1 MRQAYVLVTVGAV
14 LPVLM
19 VTACSGKP
27 NDLRHYRD
35 EETSASAAGSSATS
49 EQTRAEAP
57 SAAPPSPSRTAV
69 RLDRHALSAAD
80 LAEEE
85 VRPEGAPSTAVLNE
99 LADCGAPL
107 RAGSPATAAYQAG
120 WAYSTGATLRQ
131 YVASYPDGAA
141 AVLDTVRGALDCGRF
156 RAAQG
161 QYQVDS
167 SFEVP
172 PAVGA
177 DSQLSW
183 CSQNPRQSICT
194 MLLAKGPLLSAIAVT
209 ASTDSRAKA
218 AVTRIAPRA
227 VTALGRE

>member
-1 MRQAYVLVTVGAV
+1 VRQAYVLVTVGAV

-35 EETSASAAGSSATS
+35 EEPPAAADSSSTS
-49 EQTRAEAP
+49 EQTRVDAP
-57 SAAPPSPSRTAV
+57 PAAPPSPSRTPA
-69 RLDRHALSAAD
+69 RLDRHALSSAD

-85 VRPEGAPSTAVLNE
+85 VRPEGVPSRAVLNA

-107 RAGSPATAAYQAG
+107 RAGSPATAGYQAA

-141 AVLDTVRGALDCGRF
+141 AVLDVVRDSLDCGRF
-156 RAAQG
+156 RAGEG
-161 QYQVDS
+161 QFQVDP
-167 SFEVP
+167 SFELP
-172 PAVGA
+172 PAEGV

-183 CSQNPRQSICT
+183 CSQSPRQSTCT
-194 MLLAKGPLLSAIAVT
+194 LLLAKGPLLSAVAVT
-209 ASTDSRAKA
+209 ASADSRAKA